1 MEQVPARQAPT
12 AIKATITARNGPVEA
27 LLVINNDILKQIG
40 SRNLPVF
47 GRATRLCGPENAAKA
62 SSHASLQLASLALV
76 SCAVWA
82 LEIRV
87 VGEIFINSA
96 PTANS
101 SGALTPKEM

>member
-12 AIKATITARNGPVEA
+12 AIKVTITACNGPVEA

-47 GRATRLCGPENAAKA
+47 GRATRPCGPENAAKA

-76 SCAVWA
+76 SSAVWA
-82 LEIRV
+82 LEIRA
-87 VGEIFINSA
+87 VGEFERR
-96 PTANS
+96 
-101 SGALTPKEM
+101 LDPKRNVI